1 MKKSL
6 QQTAWYNPE
15 IASDMVKGALCQLEG
30 WQKLENS
37 DHFPILQSLLTMIPP
52 KLKKIADIG
61 CGAGEISRVLDSY
74 EYTGFDLPH
83 IIEEVALKVNPNSRY
98 DKIDI
103 QKVDFDIFSSF
114 DIVLCNSF
122 ISELGNGEDIL
133 NSLFKSS
140 PRYII
145 LHRQEVTRLSTYSE
159 EYKTY
164 GDLNTLKC
172 VLSEDCIKEFLEFYD
187 FSCPQAYRLS
197 TNLYSFLFKKN
208 EIPQS

>member
-1 MKKSL
+1 MCK
-6 QQTAWYNPE
+6 
-15 IASDMVKGALCQLEG
+15 V
-30 WQKLENS
+30 ENS
-37 DHFPILQSLLTMIPP
+37 PLVSELARICFGLYSNSSFTRRAIQTLRPFICPLD
-52 KLKKIADIG
+52 KIIQNVPANSDALDIG

-83 IIEEVALKVNPNSRY
+83 IIEEVALKVNPNSQY
-98 DKIDI
+98 EKIDI

-164 GDLNTLKC
+164 GDLNTIKC